1 MGFTTAVAT
10 CFQKYVTFTGRARR
24 SEYWFFALY
33 AVLAGFAAMIV
44 DHFVDPPAAGV
55 PFAVGI
61 VYGVVL
67 LVNFLPGL
75 AVTVRRLHDTNRSG
89 WWFFIVLVPFLGAIL
104 LIVWYCTKGT
114 KGDNRFGPDPVAT
127 A

>member
-1 MGFTTAVAT
+1 MGFTTAVKT

-24 SEYWFFALY
+24 SEYWYFALY
-33 AVLAGFAAMIV
+33 AFLAAIAAMIV

-55 PFAVGI
+55 PYAVGI
-61 VYGVVL
+61 VYVVVVL
-67 LVNFLPGL
+67 ANFLPGL

-89 WWFFIVLVPFLGAIL
+89 WWFFIALVPFLGVIL

-114 KGDNRFGPDPVAT
+114 KGDNRFGPDPLAT

>member
-10 CFQKYVTFTGRARR
+10 GFQKYVTFTGRARR
-24 SEYWFFALY
+24 SEFWFFTLY
-33 AVLAGFAAMIV
+33 AFLAAVAAMVV
-44 DHFVDPPAAGV
+44 DRFVDPPAAGV
-55 PFAVGI
+55 PYAVGI
-61 VYGVVL
+61 VYIVVV

-89 WWFFIVLVPFLGAIL
+89 WWVFIALVPFLGAIL

-114 KGDNRFGPDPVAT
+114 QGDNRFGPDPRAT